1 MRKHLTLLST
11 LHYVYGILTC
21 LGAFAVLSLV
31 GVGFLVNTQSH
42 DANAEVVGSV
52 FQALG
57 WVLFA
62 VILLWG
68 ILIMLSGRWI
78 AQRRN
83 RTGSLIIAGLCCL
96 SIPLGLALGIF
107 TFATLLNDEVQQD
120 YAGSTGSTR

>member
-1 MRKHLTLLST
+1 MKKHLALLST

-21 LGAFAVLSLV
+21 LGAFAVLGLV
-31 GVGFLVNTQSH
+31 GLGFLIGTQAD
-42 DANAEVVGSV
+42 DANAQMVGGV
-52 FQALG
+52 FKAFG

-68 ILIMLSGRWI
+68 ILILLSGRWI

-83 RTGSLIIAGLCCL
+83 RTGSLVIGGLCCL

-107 TFATLLNDEVQQD
+107 TFVVLMNDEVQAE
-120 YAGSTGSTR
+120 YAGATGRS